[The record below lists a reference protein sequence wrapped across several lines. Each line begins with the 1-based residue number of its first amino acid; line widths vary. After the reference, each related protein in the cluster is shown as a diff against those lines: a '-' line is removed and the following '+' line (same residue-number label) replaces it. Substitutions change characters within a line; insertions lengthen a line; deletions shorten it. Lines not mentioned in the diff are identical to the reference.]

1 MATTRQEYE
10 TSIINS
16 LKISDPAMNTGLG
29 TPVRKIIT
37 AVAAEIAAYSAE
49 QDNTQT
55 LYAIE
60 SVSGVELD
68 ALVAQFGFTRQE
80 ARAAHGTITLSRDNG
95 DSALQIAYGSQFY
108 KPSSSTSNAIYFQ
121 TTAYQEL
128 AEGVLSA
135 DIAVTA
141 VTAGTIGNVA
151 ADTITYSS
159 AYSSYVSVTNENPT
173 TGGRDAETDAELRK
187 RFLETVFRNVSGTR
201 DQYLGLALAH
211 LKNKRA
217 NIVGQSTTYSEI
229 VQVKKTDDGDLYV
242 NSTFSDEYVV
252 KSSETTYESTAIDE
266 YRRFWLTNQE
276 SGEIIEKAYFDV
288 SFDTAA
294 GAYTAK
300 FRKNNKSEMFGPSA
314 YGGTYQLSHGSVYEV
329 SSITLTTSR
338 NVLVSDVDYTVD
350 QTTGLI
356 TFAQESSASQYF
368 IVGDTFTVVY
378 KYFPVAV
385 EDFIRIEFDYLST
398 LNRGGLKT
406 VELYI
411 DGTNEQKVSDI
422 QYIDFDNELPSE
434 EEMLSKWLRKD
445 GTKPEAGHIIVP
457 LSYQPLQKG
466 SGSGEANI
474 GTSIVLQEDV
484 HFNILRDQTTA
495 AGSVEAADALEL
507 IGAIYTD
514 TDTGTKRFRFSNDT
528 NSTVPDETPMNI
540 PYYYNDV
547 VETVQELVDA
557 QSVMTMDTKVHAAKR
572 RYFGIYLTVMYSSF
586 PRANITELIEENI
599 IAWAE
604 SLPFGSEIQFSDI
617 ETVAANT
624 IGVDNVRVSL
634 QDKDS
639 SDKYGIVEY
648 QQDGTTIK
656 QRYISDFGLRQNEI
670 FEVQFVDI
678 LARSQQDW

>member
-37 AVAAEIAAYSAE
+37 AVAAEIADYSTE

-60 SVSGVELD
+60 SVSGTELD

-80 ARAAHGTITLSRDNG
+80 SRAAHGTITISRDNG

-141 VTAGTIGNVA
+141 VNSGTVGNVA

-201 DQYLGLALAH
+201 DQYVGLALAH
-211 LKNKRA
+211 LKNNRA
-217 NIVGQSTTYSEI
+217 NIIGRSTTYSEL
-229 VQVKKTDDGDLYV
+229 VQVKSSSSKIYV
-242 NSTFSDEYVV
+242 VSTFSDECA
-252 KSSETTYESTAIDE
+252 KKATETTYEKTAIDLD
-266 YRRFWLTNQE
+266 RRFWLTNQE
-276 SGEIIEKAYFDV
+276 SDEIIERDYFTV
-288 SFDTAA
+288 SFDAA
-294 GAYTAK
+294 SGTYRADFKT
-300 FRKNNKSEMFGPSA
+300 NNNSEVFGPSV
-314 YGGTYQLSHGSVYEV
+314 YGGTYQLSHGSVY
-329 SSITLTTSR
+329 SITSITMTTSKR
-338 NVLVSDVDYTVD
+338 RLIYGVDYTYNA
-350 QTTGLI
+350 TTGLI
-356 TFAQESSASQYF
+356 TFAEEGASQNLV
-368 IVGDTFTVVY
+368 VGDTFTVVY
-378 KYFPVAV
+378 KYYPVAV
-385 EDFIRIEFDYLST
+385 DDFVRIEFDYLST
-398 LNRGGLKT
+398 LNRNGLKT

-411 DGTNEQKVSDI
+411 DGTDEQKVSDI
-422 QYIDFDNELPSE
+422 QYMNFDNVLTEDMVSQGR
-434 EEMLSKWLRKD
+434 WLREN
-445 GTKPEAGHIIVP
+445 GTEPGVGNIVVP

-466 SGSGEANI
+466 SGTGEANI
-474 GTSIVLQEDV
+474 GTSIVLQEGI
-484 HFNILRDQTTA
+484 HFHILRDQTTD
-495 AGSVEAADALEL
+495 AGSIDASDSLEL
-507 IGAIYTD
+507 IGTIYYD
-514 TDTGTKRFRFSNDT
+514 EEVKANRFKFTNDPDT
-528 NSTVPDETPMNI
+528 NVPDDTPMNI

-547 VETVQELVDA
+547 VETVQKLVDA
-557 QSVMTMDTKVHAAKR
+557 QSVVTMDTRVHAAKR

-586 PRANITELIEENI
+586 PRANISELIEENI
-599 IAWAE
+599 IEWAN
-604 SLPFGSEIQFSDI
+604 SLAFGSEVQFSDI

-624 IGVDNVRVSL
+624 IGVDNVRISL
-634 QDKDS
+634 QGKDS
-639 SDKYGIVEY
+639 SEKYGIVEY
-648 QQDGTTIK
+648 QLDGSTIK
-656 QRYISDFGLRQNEI
+656 QRYVSDFGLRQNEI
-670 FEVQFVDI
+670 FEVQFVEI